1 MTRNA
6 TEVEFDA
13 EIDRL
18 DDRLDELAEIAAETD
33 EESVEHE
40 EAVMEATQIE
50 GQFLPGL
57 NWALEEFEDSTVRIG
72 GLTTGERG
80 RVLDRVKAAQRQ
92 QVGFEPGEGAPEG
105 LATPFWCAAGL
116 EAAPFLDGHDFE
128 AKVRAVRDLP
138 PQFTAWLEHRI
149 DDLTTLDH
157 DAGNSFAE
165 RVEAKKRRSG
175 RDSSTP
181 RRS

>member
-6 TEVEFDA
+6 TRIDFADEIERLDA
-13 EIDRL
+13 RL
-18 DDRLDELAEIAAETD
+18 DDLAETAARTD

-57 NWALEEFEDSTVRIG
+57 KWAREEFDDSTVVLG

-80 RVLDRVKAAQRQ
+80 RVLDRVQDARHQK
-92 QVGFEPGEGAPEG
+92 VGFQQGEAAAEG
-105 LATPFWCAAGL
+105 LAVPFWCAAGV
-116 EAAPFLDGHDFE
+116 EEAPFLDGTDFD
-128 AKVRAVRDLP
+128 AKVAAVRDLP

-175 RDSSTP
+175 RDSNTP
-181 RRS
+181 SQS